1 MNRNSFDGVTADDKS
16 FHKIKQN
23 MKAALR
29 STTEKENHN
38 ATITLGQKK
47 LHRKS
52 NSKRN
57 LLAKKKVQ

>member
-1 MNRNSFDGVTADDKS
+1 MTKV